1 MCATALPYHRQ
12 AYRIDRMKFNDL
24 QLSDVR
30 FFAAAAEKGSL
41 ATAAMSL
48 NVPKASASRQLQ
60 RLEAALGRSL
70 LHRGAGRFALTDE
83 GRTFLP
89 LAHRMLSTMEEVVVE
104 LRSQSGPLKGSLRI
118 AAPYKF
124 GRTQIAPCIA
134 PFLVINPEVDITL
147 DLDSR
152 RVDLLADEADL
163 AIRIGDVGEDSL
175 VARLIATEKL
185 VLCASPGY
193 LTANGR
199 PMRVEELSNHRLLMM
214 GSGNHIKELTLPL
227 QGRKQ
232 TFIGNIALRSNEP
245 SVLAEAARYNAGI
258 AFIPVGYVSY
268 ELHSGALVEVL
279 PDLELLPASIS
290 AVYAPG
296 RRQSRKVRAFLD
308 FLVNHL
314 KQSPANNSAIERRR
328 KVFGVER
335 FSAKYF

>member
-1 MCATALPYHRQ
+1 
-12 AYRIDRMKFNDL
+12 MKFNDL

-41 ATAAMSL
+41 ATAAMAL

-89 LAHRMLSTMEEVVVE
+89 LAHRMLSTMDEVVVE
-104 LRSQSGPLKGSLRI
+104 LRSQGGPLKGSLRI

-134 PFLVINPEVDITL
+134 PFLAMNPEVDITL
-147 DLDSR
+147 DLNSR

-163 AIRIGDVGEDSL
+163 AVRIGDVGEDSL
-175 VARLIATEKL
+175 VARLIATEQL
-185 VLCASPGY
+185 VLCASPAY
-193 LTANGR
+193 LAANGR
-199 PMRVEELSNHRLLMM
+199 PTRVEELSTHRLLMM
-214 GSGNHIKELTLPL
+214 GSGNQIKELMLPL

-232 TFIGNIALRSNEP
+232 KFTGKVALRSNEP
-245 SVLAEAARYNAGI
+245 SVLAEAAKHGAGI
-258 AFIPVGYVSY
+258 AFIPVGFVSY
-268 ELHSGALVEVL
+268 ELDSGALVEVL
-279 PDLELLPASIS
+279 PDLELLPANIS

-308 FLVNHL
+308 FLINHL
-314 KQSPANNSAIERRR
+314 QQSPVNKYPVEQQRQ
-328 KVFGVER
+328 VFGVEK
-335 FSAKYF
+335 FSAKHF

>member
-1 MCATALPYHRQ
+1 
-12 AYRIDRMKFNDL
+12 MKFNDL
-24 QLSDVR
+24 QLADVR

-41 ATAAMSL
+41 ATAAMAL

-89 LAHRMLSTMEEVVVE
+89 LAHRMLSTMDEAVVE
-104 LRSQSGPLKGSLRI
+104 LRSQAGPLKGSLRI
-118 AAPYKF
+118 AAPHKF

-134 PFLVINPEVDITL
+134 PFLALNPEVDIAL

-163 AIRIGDVGEDSL
+163 AVRVGDVSEDSL
-175 VARLIATEKL
+175 VARLIATERV
-185 VLCASPGY
+185 VLCASPAY
-193 LTANGR
+193 LSTHGR
-199 PMRVEELSNHRLLMM
+199 PVVLEDLSSHRLLMM
-214 GSGNHIKELTLPL
+214 GSAGHTKELTLPF

-232 TFIGNIALRSNEP
+232 KITGKVALRSNEP
-245 SVLAEAARYNAGI
+245 SVLAEAVRHAAGI
-258 AFIPVGYVSY
+258 AFLPVGFVAY

-279 PDLELLPASIS
+279 PNLDLLPASIN

-308 FLVNHL
+308 FLIDHI
-314 KQSPANNSAIERRR
+314 KQSPENIAPVDRRR
-328 KVFGVER
+328 RETGVQTTAGAD
-335 FSAKYF
+335 S